1 MRAIIAGGRNFC
13 WSFAQN
19 RLFLETHQDRINAEI
34 WLGLMILKHKI
45 DFVLCGGA
53 TGADALGYNFAKKRG
68 IRGMLYAAKWNDL
81 DAPGA
86 VIKKRKNSDER
97 YNANAGPGRN
107 ERMACNA
114 DVLLVFPGGSGT
126 ADMIRRAEAHGLIIE
141 RYEETKTHNTNLPY

>member
-19 RLFLETHQDRINAEI
+19 RLFLETHQGRIDAET
-34 WLGLMILKHKI
+34 WLALMVLKYKI

-86 VIKKRKNSDER
+86 VIKTHRSSGEK
-97 YNANAGPGRN
+97 YNANAGPDRN

-126 ADMIRRAEAHGLIIE
+126 ADMVRRAEAHGLIIE
-141 RYEETKTHNTNLPY
+141 KYEEFCSQKEDLPF